1 MSDNNPVVF
10 VIDDNP
16 AVREA
21 LDGLIRSVHL
31 SVRTFGSTE
40 EFLQFKRP
48 DAPGCLVLDVRLP
61 GLSGLDFQK
70 EMAKSNIDLPVIFIT
85 GHGDVPMSVRAIK
98 AGAIEF
104 LPKPFR
110 DQELLDAIHAG
121 LERDRARRQTSAVVA
136 ALREHF
142 ASLTAREREIMLKV
156 ASGRPNKQIAA
167 ELKLSEVT
175 VKVHRRHV
183 MRKMNARSLADLVR
197 MADRLSG
204 AARNGVA
211 DRSKGII
218 AGPVDSRYA
227 AIHGGG
233 LPNSAWSA
241 AAAIKRRVPPTWPLN
256 RRLPSSKTM
265 IRCARQPSAFCARTD
280 LSPRDSP
287 RPTNF

>member
-1 MSDNNPVVF
+1 MSDNSPVVF

-40 EFLQFKRP
+40 EFLQSKRP

-70 EMAKSNIDLPVIFIT
+70 EMVKSNIDLPVIFIT

-110 DQELLDAIHAG
+110 DQDLLDAIHAG
-121 LERDRARRQTSAVVA
+121 LEHDRARRRASAVVA

-197 MADRLSG
+197 MADRLS
-204 AARNGVA
+204 
-211 DRSKGII
+211 
-218 AGPVDSRYA
+218 
-227 AIHGGG
+227 
-233 LPNSAWSA
+233 A
-241 AAAIKRRVPPTWPLN
+241 AA
-256 RRLPSSKTM
+256 KT
-265 IRCARQPSAFCARTD
+265 A
-280 LSPRDSP
+280 
-287 RPTNF
+287 